1 MLTTVEYLSLL
12 REYMRKNAAKYGI
25 SRMGIFGSVARGE
38 QHEGSDVD
46 ICVEIDRPSIFTL
59 VHIKEELEK
68 LLKCPVDLVRLRN
81 NMDELL
87 RGCINKDGIYVYKSD
102 NRIIAKENF
111 PNGGKDISELGNY
124 YFPFFLFI
132 DSIRNGKTR
141 EYLYVINSHR

>member
-1 MLTTVEYLSLL
+1 MLTTVECLSLL

-68 LLKCPVDLVRLRN
+68 LNIPIYTNDYFIKKAEIELKKIL
-81 NMDELL
+81 
-87 RGCINKDGIYVYKSD
+87 
-102 NRIIAKENF
+102 
-111 PNGGKDISELGNY
+111 
-124 YFPFFLFI
+124 
-132 DSIRNGKTR
+132 
-141 EYLYVINSHR
+141 